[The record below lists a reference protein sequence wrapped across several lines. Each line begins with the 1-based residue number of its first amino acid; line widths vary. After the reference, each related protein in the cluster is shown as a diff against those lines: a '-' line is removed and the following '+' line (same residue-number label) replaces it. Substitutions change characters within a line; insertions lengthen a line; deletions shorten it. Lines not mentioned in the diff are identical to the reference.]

1 MTIRWQLNKSTVSS
15 LKRNKLKTTTFLN
28 VDRNAFNRYSNYI
41 FIILFEQL
49 IFRFVGSPVLS
60 RLGTQALV
68 PPSSNHSSEDSTS
81 PSDRPVL
88 ARARALVDYTPSPY
102 DKDVLKF
109 KVSLA
114 VIYSKFLRPHKI
126 RIFNLTPTLIILYFL

>member
-1 MTIRWQLNKSTVSS
+1 MLTETLSTDTV
-15 LKRNKLKTTTFLN
+15 T
-28 VDRNAFNRYSNYI
+28 YI
-41 FIILFEQL
+41 FTILFERL

-126 RIFNLTPTLIILYFL
+126 RIFNLTPTLII

>member
-1 MTIRWQLNKSTVSS
+1 MTVTFSTDTAAS
-15 LKRNKLKTTTFLN
+15 
-28 VDRNAFNRYSNYI
+28 
-41 FIILFEQL
+41 FIISFEHL

-60 RLGTQALV
+60 CLGTQALV

-81 PSDRPVL
+81 PSDRPVI

-109 KVSLA
+109 KVSL
-114 VIYSKFLRPHKI
+114 VVFHSKLEIRTSLKAKNLFQIFKI
-126 RIFNLTPTLIILYFL
+126 FYIRAY